1 MIKKLIFVLTILVS
15 FIASSQSPKLSNNST
30 ISVFTCGRG
39 EELYS
44 TFGHTALRIKDKVN
58 QLDVV
63 FNYGTFDFRTENFY
77 LKFVKGDLQYFLS
90 VSSYED
96 FIIQYQLEKR
106 EVIEQTL
113 DLTLA
118 QKQKL
123 FEALNNNLFSTE
135 KYYTYKFIDRNCT
148 TMVVDK
154 INGILS
160 GEKIAKID
168 DRSISYRR
176 LLYPYFENYFW
187 YKLGIN
193 IIFGAKTD
201 DKAEKL
207 FLPVELMNS
216 LNTLQNDNHKLVL
229 ATKKLVE
236 GETNSVKFSFF
247 NSIYF
252 IIILLFIILLTNKKW
267 VYKSFLFLCGL
278 LGLFLCLVGL
288 YSQHQE
294 VLWNYNALLFN
305 PLFLILPF
313 IGCKLSKKIIFVSLS
328 MVFIYSIYMFNK
340 THLVIM
346 LPFILTI
353 IYMLK
358 KLNGKNPLKLLTSIK
373 KNSTQGFENN
383 IEVQK

>member
-1 MIKKLIFVLTILVS
+1 MIKKIIFVLII
-15 FIASSQSPKLSNNST
+15 FISIAASSQAPKLSNDAT
-30 ISVFTCGRG
+30 ITVFTCGRG

-44 TFGHTALRIKDKVN
+44 TFGHTALRVKDDAN

-96 FIIQYQLEKR
+96 FIIQYQIEKR

-113 DLTLA
+113 NLTMQ
-118 QKQKL
+118 QKQKI
-123 FEALNNNLFSTE
+123 FDALNNNIFSTD

-154 INGILS
+154 INEILS
-160 GEKIAKID
+160 GEKITKID
-168 DRSISYRR
+168 DKSISYRS

-201 DKAEKL
+201 EKAEKL

-216 LNTLQNDNHKLVL
+216 LNVIQHDNHKLVL
-229 ATKKLVE
+229 STKKLVN
-236 GETNSVKFSFF
+236 GETKNVEFSFF

-252 IIILLFIILLTNKKW
+252 VIFLLLLIVATNKNW

-288 YSQHQE
+288 YSEHQE

-305 PLFLILPF
+305 PLFLLLPF
-313 IGCKLSKKIIFVSLS
+313 VGNKLSKRLIFILLA
-328 MVFIYSIYMFNK
+328 MIFIYSLFMFNK
-340 THLVIM
+340 PHLVVM
-346 LPFILTI
+346 LPFIIVI
-353 IYMLK
+353 IFMLM
-358 KLNGKNPLKLLTSIK
+358 KLNGRNPLKLLTSVE
-373 KNSTQGFENN
+373 KNSTQGLENN
-383 IEVQK
+383 IEI